1 MESIAIEKPARTGKV
16 PKALLLFLL
25 LLAVGLGIG
34 LGSWGPLE
42 SSEARYAEIGR
53 EMLASGDWL
62 HPRLLGIY
70 HFHKPPLTYWLTAAG
85 LALTGSSVAGVRL
98 LPVLA
103 VLAQVVLV
111 YGIGRL
117 IFQNDS
123 SGALVAAIV
132 YGTFPVVWI
141 SALNVTTDSYLATWE
156 LVAAYGILH
165 HYYQAGWGG
174 LYVFWVALGLAFLTK
189 GPVGLLL
196 PLMAV
201 VGFYFG
207 GQRARRPFTWH
218 HAAGLTLFIGVGLS
232 WYADLVAENPA
243 FLRYFLVGHTV
254 ERFASAEAFGRAK
267 PWWFYLVL
275 VPATSLPWSG
285 LLLTRAVS
293 TGWKALPPPWRS
305 VWLWWVLVPVGF
317 FSLSQS
323 KLLLYVLPVFPG
335 MALLT
340 SCYLHQLP
348 AAGLA
353 RWNTGLLVFWAVVLL
368 ALVALPLAASLTHLV
383 VPMLKTGAAALGAA
397 GLMYLTRYSRLTP
410 QKRLLGGA
418 SVFMVALLLAA
429 KPLLR
434 ADELAFNGTQ
444 PVVAALQQAGLQ
456 GRPVL
461 VYNELLPSLAFAL
474 GRVPVS
480 LYVGNHNLV
489 RETQFEADSH
499 WRATWLD
506 LSGPPPAALDSL
518 LQRRPVLLVKG
529 QVHPEHRWLLQR
541 LPQRKDVGKWRVY
554 YER

>member
-1 MESIAIEKPARTGKV
+1 MEALMPSSKFPR
-16 PKALLLFLL
+16 ALLVFLL
-25 LLAVGLGIG
+25 LLAVALGVG

-62 HPRLLGIY
+62 HPRLLGIS
-70 HFHKPPLTYWLTAAG
+70 HFHKPPLTYWLTAVG
-85 LALTGSSVAGVRL
+85 LAFTGSSVAGVRL

-117 IFQNDS
+117 IFENNTS
-123 SGALVAAIV
+123 RALGAAIV

-156 LVAAYGILH
+156 LVATYGILH
-165 HYYQAGWGG
+165 HYYRGGWGG
-174 LYVFWVALGLAFLTK
+174 LYFFWLALGLAFLTK

-201 VGFYFG
+201 VGFYFR
-207 GQRARRPFTWH
+207 GQRARRPFTRH
-218 HAAGLTLFIGVGLS
+218 HAVGLVLFVGLGLS
-232 WYADLVAENPA
+232 WYIDLVAENPV
-243 FLRYFLVGHTV
+243 FLHYFLVGHTV
-254 ERFASAEAFGRAK
+254 ERFTSAEAFGRAK

-275 VPATSLPWSG
+275 VPATSLPWAG
-285 LLLTRAVS
+285 LLLTRAVR
-293 TGWKALPPPWRS
+293 TGWNALPPPWRGL
-305 VWLWWVLVPVGF
+305 WLWWVLVPVGF

-340 SCYLHQLP
+340 SYYLHQLP

-353 RWNTGLLVFWAVVLL
+353 RWRTGLLAFWVLVLL
-368 ALVALPLAASLTHLV
+368 GLAVLPLVAALTHLV
-383 VPMLKTGAAALGAA
+383 VPLCTTEVAVLGAMALLVLA
-397 GLMYLTRYSRLTP
+397 GARRLAP
-410 QKRLLGGA
+410 QKRMLGSA
-418 SVFMVALLLAA
+418 TVFTVALLLAA
-429 KPLLR
+429 KPLLQ
-434 ADELAFNGTQ
+434 ANELTFNGTQ
-444 PVVAALQQAGLQ
+444 PVVAALEQAGLR

-461 VYNELLPSLAFAL
+461 VYNQLLPSLAFTL
-474 GRVPVS
+474 GQVPVS

-489 RETQFEADSH
+489 RETQFEHDSR

-506 LSGPPPAALDSL
+506 LSGPHPAALDSL
-518 LQRRPVLLVKG
+518 LRLRPVLLVKG
-529 QVHPEHRWLLQR
+529 EVHPEHQWLLQR
-541 LPQRKDVGKWRVY
+541 LPQRKDVGRWRVY